1 MSRQEDFKRM
11 AHSHDTE
18 SSKYEQQFEKGGMV
32 MIATT
37 MEQSRRLLELGLDP
51 KTADMTI
58 GIDYQDKERLIAD
71 KIRNIQRD
79 LEEIGYYD
87 LYDIDYFH
95 VLQPAWSLSALLEV
109 MPRPDLYR
117 ETADLWVCVT
127 FFKEGSIR
135 GFGETAIEAACDT
148 ITKMF
153 GRGYLKKKGGQDD
166 NNH

>member
-1 MSRQEDFKRM
+1 
-11 AHSHDTE
+11 
-18 SSKYEQQFEKGGMV
+18 

-37 MEQSRRLLELGLDP
+37 IEQSKHMLELVELGLDP
-51 KTADMTI
+51 KTADMYYPYFGAGQYGDI
-58 GIDYQDKERLIAD
+58 PRVGFPIEYSGG
-71 KIRNIQRD
+71 RD
-79 LEEIGYYD
+79 I
-87 LYDIDYFH
+87 
-95 VLQPAWSLSALLEV
+95 PAWSLSALLEV

-153 GRGYLKKKGGQDD
+153 GKGYLKKKGGQDERD
-166 NNH
+166 